1 MSKRDDIR
9 AALAGQSVT
18 TAIVTLPGVG
28 RVMVRELTLGDLDAV
43 DFESTAKA
51 RAKNVALSLY
61 TEDGKERVFDPENDA
76 DIKVIL
82 GLGTRVVN
90 QLTRALTEK
99 NSPPSASS

>member
-18 TAIVTLPGVG
+18 TAIVDLPGVG

-61 TEDGKERVFDPENDA
+61 TEDGKERVFDPDSDA
-76 DIKVIL
+76 DLDVIL
-82 GLGTRVVN
+82 ALGTRTIN
-90 QLTRALTEK
+90 KLTAALAEK